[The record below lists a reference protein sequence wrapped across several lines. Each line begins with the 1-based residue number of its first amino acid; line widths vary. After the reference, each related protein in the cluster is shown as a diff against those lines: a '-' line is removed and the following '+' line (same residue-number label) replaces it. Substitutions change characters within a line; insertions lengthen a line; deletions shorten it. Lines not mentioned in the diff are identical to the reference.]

1 MLISTSRKPSQ
12 KTRKFCKNLAHAT
25 DSTSVNRGKMNMR
38 ELLLRALDEDEI
50 NLAIVNEI
58 KGNPSRITFY
68 SNKGE
73 VLITVLISVT
83 TTNERL
89 NISPSKL
96 KIVSEVQKL
105 NCLSDILGFELVDNA
120 EENYINI
127 TNGYDDLVANINFIN
142 KFGDKTDFQINIK
155 KILDNNDRE

>member
-12 KTRKFCKNLAHAT
+12 KTRKFCKNFAHAT

-38 ELLLRALDEDEI
+38 ELLLRALDEDEV

-68 SNKGE
+68 SNNGE
-73 VLITVLISVT
+73 ELLIVLISASLS
-83 TTNERL
+83 NERL
-89 NISPSKL
+89 HIAPSKL
-96 KIVSEVQKL
+96 KVVSDVQDL

-120 EENYINI
+120 EDNYIHI
-127 TNGYDDLVANINFIN
+127 SQDDNLIAKINFIN
-142 KFGDKTDFQINIK
+142 KFGDNTDFQINVK
-155 KILDNNDRE
+155 KIIDNND

>member
-12 KTRKFCKNLAHAT
+12 KTRKFCKNFAHAT

-38 ELLLRALDEDEI
+38 ELLLKALAEDEV

-68 SNKGE
+68 SNKGDE
-73 VLITVLISVT
+73 LLTILISVT

-96 KIVSEVQKL
+96 KIVSDVECQVY
-105 NCLSDILGFELVDNA
+105 CDYEL
-120 EENYINI
+120 
-127 TNGYDDLVANINFIN
+127 
-142 KFGDKTDFQINIK
+142 KC
-155 KILDNNDRE
+155 